1 MTILT
6 DEMSPDQLAHKD
18 TLKDETMQFKTL
30 KGTKLKIT
38 DD

>member
-1 MTILT
+1 MTQLT
-6 DEMSPDQLAHKD
+6 DEMSPDQLAHKE
-18 TLKDETMQFKTL
+18 TLKEEQMQFKSL